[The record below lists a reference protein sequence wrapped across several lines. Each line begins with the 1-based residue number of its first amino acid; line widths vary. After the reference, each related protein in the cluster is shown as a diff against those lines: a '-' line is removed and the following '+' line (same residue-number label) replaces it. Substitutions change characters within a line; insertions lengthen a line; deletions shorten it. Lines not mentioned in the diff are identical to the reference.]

1 MLGTRTVL
9 LLLLLAIM
17 ISFLVI
23 SLLIVGARLRQQ
35 VRTDSSNDLNRSLAV
50 FENAETERL
59 QELAKEGLL
68 LADLPSL
75 KALLTTSDDRTI
87 EDGSLEF
94 WHTSGNDLFALTDA
108 RLRVRAVFIRGL
120 SAGHIFRTDIS
131 QTLVTG
137 DRPYLVSEGHL
148 FHLIAAPVFFG
159 SSASGTLL
167 GYVVTGDLIDT
178 DYQTRL
184 SKKAGAGAMFLSNG
198 VVLASSIA
206 LAPSSSRNALPVR
219 PPYFMEVLTLGGQR
233 NLAVSRD
240 LSKQANRS
248 LALIFLKSLQGPDQ
262 EIRDISRLLLLTGTG
277 ILIAGSWMMVLVAG
291 RLTRSLEKLADEVRS
306 FGSDQK
312 VMSGPPQG
320 SREVRQLAG
329 DFAAMQARVE
339 SSSRALLESE
349 RLATIGSM
357 ANSVSHDLRHYLAS
371 IYANAEFLAAPDITE
386 AERSE
391 FFEDIR
397 MAVAGTTD
405 MLESLLIF
413 SRTGQS
419 ALHLPEHLDELA
431 QRAIVQIR
439 THPVAGDVT
448 FSLVNCAGPTAVSAN
463 GSQLERAIY
472 NLLLNACQSAARDS
486 ECPIVTVEMV
496 SGESEIAVQITD
508 NGRGISAAFSDAI
521 FEPFVSQGKQNGT
534 GLGLTLSRRIAE
546 EHGGRVH
553 LVRSIPGETVFELTL
568 PLLASEPSHSF
579 APLTK
584 ANGR

>member
-9 LLLLLAIM
+9 LLLLLGIM
-17 ISFLVI
+17 VSFLVI

-35 VRTDSSNDLNRSLAV
+35 VRTDSFNDLNRSLFV

-59 QELAKEGLL
+59 QELAKEGRL

-87 EDGSLEF
+87 ADGSLEF
-94 WHTSGNDLFALTDA
+94 WSTSGNDLFALTDA
-108 RLRVRAVFIRGL
+108 SRRVRTVFIRGL
-120 SAGHIFRTDIS
+120 SAGHVFRADIS
-131 QTLVTG
+131 RTLVTG
-137 DRPYLVSEGHL
+137 DRPYLISEGHL
-148 FHLIAAPVFFG
+148 LHLISAPVYFG

-178 DYQTRL
+178 EYQTNL
-184 SKKAGAGAMFLSNG
+184 STNAGANAMFLSNG

-206 LAPSSSRNALPVR
+206 LAPSSLGNALTISQPH
-219 PPYFMEVLTLGGQR
+219 FTEVLTVGGQR

-248 LALIFLKSLQGPDQ
+248 LALVFLKSLQGPDQ
-262 EIRDISRLLLLTGTG
+262 EIRDISRLLLLTGIA
-277 ILIAGSWMMVLVAG
+277 ILMVGSWMMVLVAS
-291 RLTRSLEKLADEVRS
+291 RLTRPLEKLADEVRS
-306 FGSDQK
+306 FGSDHK
-312 VMSGPPQG
+312 VISSPPQG
-320 SREVRQLAG
+320 TREVRQLAG
-329 DFAAMQARVE
+329 DFAAMQERVE

-357 ANSVSHDLRHYLAS
+357 ANSVSHDLRHYMAS
-371 IYANAEFLAAPDITE
+371 IYANAEFLAAPDMTE

-391 FFEDIR
+391 SFEDIR

-419 ALHLPEHLDELA
+419 ALHLPERLDELA
-431 QRAIVQIR
+431 QRAIDQIR
-439 THPVAGDVT
+439 THPVAGEVT
-448 FSLVNCAGPTAVSAN
+448 FSLVNCTSPTSVSAN

-472 NLLLNACQSAARDS
+472 NILLNACQSAVKDS
-486 ECPIVTVEMV
+486 GYPIVTVEIV
-496 SGESEIAVQITD
+496 PGESEIAARVTD
-508 NGRGISAAFSDAI
+508 NGKGISPAFSDAI
-521 FEPFVSQGKQNGT
+521 FDPFVSQGKQNGT
-534 GLGLTLSRRIAE
+534 GLGLTLCRRIAE
-546 EHGGRVH
+546 EHGGRVQ
-553 LVRSIPGETVFELTL
+553 LVRSVPGETVFELTL
-568 PLLASEPSHSF
+568 PLLANEPSHPF
-579 APLTK
+579 DPLTE